1 MTAKLFPCCAHSTGK
16 GLICVYILIYSIFDN
31 NYSDEANGD
40 TSALAAFRFPV
51 TFRGVNNFTN
61 NVGGG
66 ITLLNT
72 RMDAHN
78 AMNFINNT
86 AVFGGGIAMDDRC
99 LVGYLCVN
107 KHMLYIFAIA

>member
-1 MTAKLFPCCAHSTGK
+1 MCS
-16 GLICVYILIYSIFDN
+16 YSIFDTN
-31 NYSDEANGD
+31 SAEDVNGD

-61 NVGGG
+61 NIGGG

-72 RMDAHN
+72 RMDAYDC
-78 AMNFINNT
+78 MNFINNT

-99 LVGYLCVN
+99 LVGYSC
-107 KHMLYIFAIA
+107 

>member
-1 MTAKLFPCCAHSTGK
+1 M
-16 GLICVYILIYSIFDN
+16 YILTCSTFDN

-61 NVGGG
+61 NRGGG

-72 RMDAHN
+72 RMDAN
-78 AMNFINNT
+78 NTMNFINNT

-99 LVGYLCVN
+99 LVSYPC
-107 KHMLYIFAIA
+107 

>member
-1 MTAKLFPCCAHSTGK
+1 MASLIISAWCVQDFYLRVLSPST
-16 GLICVYILIYSIFDN
+16 FEDN
-31 NYSDEANGD
+31 FSVDETNGD

-61 NVGGG
+61 NIGGG

-72 RMDAHN
+72 RMDAYDE
-78 AMNFINNT
+78 MNFISNT

-99 LVGYLCVN
+99 LVRYLLVKC
-107 KHMLYIFAIA
+107 LYYKITTATA

>member
-1 MTAKLFPCCAHSTGK
+1 MFS
-16 GLICVYILIYSIFDN
+16 YSIFDAN
-31 NYSDEANGD
+31 SAEDVNGD

-61 NVGGG
+61 NLGGG

-72 RMDAHN
+72 RMDAYDS
-78 AMNFINNT
+78 MNFINNA

-99 LVGYLCVN
+99 LVGSSC
-107 KHMLYIFAIA
+107 